1 MRVNLDHWF
10 SAEGVNEAVS
20 ENLINTL
27 KGEAFVLHKLKDGR
41 WGIIFSKGSQAKQIH
56 RKLQD
61 LYLDPTRMVDTEY
74 GFAYKFNDPVGRAKK
89 IDAIESKI
97 YYPYSLMTKK
107 LQGLLQD
114 GYAIYEK
121 NENLN
126 YQNFNER
133 TGRVVIM
140 IRTPLRSA
148 LSHSLKNYWIPYPPT
163 KSKGGRITPVLTVVK
178 ALGKPFSPT
187 NTTQFIQYSK
197 IEIGLNFETG
207 KWKSKE
213 TKGYH
218 PIGDDKLS
226 EFLLNLV
233 ETNL

>member
-10 SAEGVNEAVS
+10 SAEGVNEEAS
-20 ENLINTL
+20 QNLMNTL
-27 KGEAFVLHKLKDGR
+27 KREAFVLHKMMDER

-61 LYLDPTRMVDTEY
+61 LYLDPTRMVETEY
-74 GFAYKFNDPVGRAKK
+74 GFAYKFNDPIVRARK
-89 IDAIESKI
+89 IDSIDSKI
-97 YYPYSLMTKK
+97 YYPYTLMTKR
-107 LQGLLQD
+107 LEGYLQD
-114 GYAIYEK
+114 GYAIFEK

-126 YQNFNER
+126 YNDFNER
-133 TGRVVIM
+133 TGRVRIM
-140 IRTPLRSA
+140 IKTPLKSA
-148 LSHSLKNYWIPYPPT
+148 GSYSLKSYWIPYPPNNL
-163 KSKGGRITPVLTVVK
+163 KGGKITPILTIVK
-178 ALGKPFSPT
+178 ALGQPFSPT
-187 NTTQFIQYSK
+187 NTSQFIQYSQ

-226 EFLLNLV
+226 EFLLNFS
-233 ETNL
+233 EKPI